1 MGAEGDTN
9 SLDQSFTKL
18 NDVWNIVKDNKDEIY
33 SKIIYGYD
41 GKGGIWNFKLNVK
54 IYDSIDKMIEV
65 QNKYMTE
72 KYNNLKTKET
82 EIINKYKT
90 FKKSKKYK
98 QLISNGVN
106 VVFKP
111 TRKEVKLKNEKIQES
126 IEKNNGSNDFKQ
138 ILKESLSTINNKYIN
153 ETYELVVN
161 NKHTI

>member
-82 EIINKYKT
+82 EIINKYKKEDDDRIVDIT
-90 FKKSKKYK
+90 EKQKDLQAKKQWNKINFEE
-98 QLISNGVN
+98 LIEFS
-106 VVFKP
+106 
-111 TRKEVKLKNEKIQES
+111 TLKFNQ
-126 IEKNNGSNDFKQ
+126 IEKNKKNDLRRLNIELAIEYLRSPAIQKKQ
-138 ILKESLSTINNKYIN
+138 PVST
-153 ETYELVVN
+153 
-161 NKHTI
+161 